1 MRESLSQAIGGVLE
15 AAVASGAVPGA
26 VGVVVDRQ
34 GTRGLAA
41 AGTTRSDGQGAP
53 LEPGARF
60 RIASMTK
67 ALASVAALQLVEQG
81 RLGLDDEVGAVVPEW
96 KELKVLDGW
105 DGDVPRL
112 REPRTQAT
120 IRQLLT
126 HTAGHGYWFCSADLL
141 KYHDVTG
148 IPIVL
153 TGLEA
158 ALTTPLQT
166 DPGTRWEYGINTDWL
181 GLVVERVSGD
191 RLDAYLTEHLFGP
204 LGMNETSFAIR
215 PDQRAAMMPVHARTP
230 DGGLVV
236 TDIDLPPEP
245 EWMAGGHGAYST
257 AEDYGRFLSMVLGGG
272 TSADGTRVVQ
282 EATIELALSDHLG
295 AIPYP
300 AVIESVAPDVTNSIQ
315 NLPVQHGWGLGFHL
329 TLDDLEG
336 MRRKGAGDWAGIFN
350 CYYWVDRVSG
360 VGGAFL
366 TQVLPFFDQRCVETA
381 VGVELAAYAELSS
394 ATGS

>member
-1 MRESLSQAIGGVLE
+1 
-15 AAVASGAVPGA
+15 
-26 VGVVVDRQ
+26 
-34 GTRGLAA
+34 
-41 AGTTRSDGQGAP
+41 
-53 LEPGARF
+53 
-60 RIASMTK
+60 MTK

-81 RLGLDDEVGAVVPEW
+81 RLGLDDEVGAVLPEW

-126 HTAGHGYWFCSADLL
+126 HTAGHGYYFVSADLL
-141 KYHDVTG
+141 KYHEVTG
-148 IPIVL
+148 VPNVL
-153 TGLEA
+153 SGLRTSLA
-158 ALTTPLQT
+158 TPLQS

-181 GLVVERVSGD
+181 GLVVEAVSGQT
-191 RLDAYLTEHLFGP
+191 LDLYLAEHLFAP
-204 LGMNETSFAIR
+204 LGMDDTSFTVT
-215 PDQRAAMMPVHARTP
+215 PQQRAAMMPVHARTP

-236 TDIDLPPEP
+236 TDLDFPSDP

-257 AEDYGRFLSMVLGGG
+257 AEDYGRFLSMLLREG
-272 TSADGTRVVQ
+272 TAADGARVL
-282 EATIELALSDHLG
+282 EGATIDLALSDHLG
-295 AIPYP
+295 TIAYP
-300 AVIESVAPDVTNSIQ
+300 AVIETAVPEVTNSIE

-336 MRRKGAGDWAGIFN
+336 MRRGGAGDWAGIFN
-350 CYYWVDRVSG
+350 CYYWVDRNAGLGG
-360 VGGAFL
+360 VFL

-381 VGVELAAYAELSS
+381 VGVELAAYAEQSS